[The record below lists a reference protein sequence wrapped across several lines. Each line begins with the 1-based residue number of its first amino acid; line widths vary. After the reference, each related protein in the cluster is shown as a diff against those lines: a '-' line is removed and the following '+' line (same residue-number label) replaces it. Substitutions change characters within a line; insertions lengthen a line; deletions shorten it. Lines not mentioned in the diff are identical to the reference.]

1 MGRAGYQE
9 IRVLHATVFAGHEDA
24 VLSARFSH
32 DGKQIVTASR
42 DRTASLWDAASG
54 KPLRRFQEGHEFLVS
69 GVVFFPDGKHLATG
83 AGDNSV
89 RIWDLTAGTQLAV
102 LTPTGRIGTLAVS
115 PDGQWIATGSLGTR
129 HQTLERQRPGEALGA
144 LNGHDAEISA
154 LHVLAER

>member
-1 MGRAGYQE
+1 MPCSRPA
-9 IRVLHATVFAGHEDA
+9 ISR
-24 VLSARFSH
+24 

-69 GVVFFPDGKHLATG
+69 GAVFFPDGKHLATG

-89 RIWDLTAGTQLAV
+89 RIWDLTAGTQSAV

-115 PDGQWIATGSLGTR
+115 PDGKWLATGSPGTDIKLWNAHNR
-129 HQTLERQRPGEALGA
+129 RRRSARSPATRPKFPRSRSRPTATGSPAATIAATCGC
-144 LNGHDAEISA
+144 GD
-154 LHVLAER
+154 